1 LDNLDELEIKLQ
13 TSEEDIEQFDMLKNK
28 LDMKIERLEDE
39 LTQVEESEFAL
50 SSVLFPLLNL
60 PSSVQAP

>member
-1 LDNLDELEIKLQ
+1 
-13 TSEEDIEQFDMLKNK
+13 MLKNK

-50 SSVLFPLLNL
+50 KKYNIRTRTFHHF
-60 PSSVQAP
+60 

>member
-1 LDNLDELEIKLQ
+1 
-13 TSEEDIEQFDMLKNK
+13 MLKNK

-50 SSVLFPLLNL
+50 KKYNIEIHGQNEKLTQSNTDLENKLQETKIKLKEI
-60 PSSVQAP
+60 